1 MRHTYLTV
9 SVPTGDY
16 IPHMKA
22 NRQVTTEDFF
32 ATFPVFSLD
41 EAEKAMNP
49 PGGRTGM
56 VERLKHHLGTG
67 RLKRVTRGVYAV
79 VPKGQESARF
89 QPDPFLAA
97 RAIRPDGVFCFHS
110 ALQLLGSA
118 HSSWNRTT
126 LFSNRRRQPLE
137 MADGNVLFLAHPAPL
152 RQGGALLG
160 TRQVERQG
168 QLLRVTGPE
177 RTLVEGFSR
186 LDLSGGLGEFAE
198 SAGGLPAFDL
208 KLLESVL
215 ERYATASLWAAVGWF
230 LETRRATFQV
240 PDTFFARLESR
251 RPKAPQ
257 YLAHRQRTGKLASR
271 WNLILPVTA
280 ESPGGPDER

>member
-1 MRHTYLTV
+1 MTI
-9 SVPTGDY
+9 SVPIGEY
-16 IPHMKA
+16 APYMKA
-22 NRQVTTEDFF
+22 NKQVKTEDFF
-32 ATFPVFSLD
+32 ATCPVFSLD
-41 EAEKAMNP
+41 EAEKVLNP
-49 PGGRTGM
+49 PSGRTGI

-79 VPKGQESARF
+79 VPRGLESSRF
-89 QPDPFLAA
+89 QPDPFLTA

-118 HSSWNRTT
+118 HSTWNRTT
-126 LFSNRRRQPLE
+126 MFSGRRRQPLK
-137 MADGNVLFLAHPAPL
+137 MADGGVLFLGHPAAL
-152 RQGGALLG
+152 RKGAALLG

-186 LDLSGGLGEFAE
+186 LDLSGGLPEFVE
-198 SAGGLPAFDL
+198 SAGGLPEFDL
-208 KLLESVL
+208 DMLESVL

-230 LETRRATFQV
+230 LEVRRTTFHV
-240 PDTFFARLESR
+240 PDAFFSRLESR

-271 WNLILPVTA
+271 WNLILPATA
-280 ESPGGPDER
+280 EGAGGPDER